1 VSDGTSQTPKYTKPE
16 SHGVPSEWK
25 FVAFRYPIDRL
36 AKMELKKFD
45 TLDNLTKELTTMEKQ
60 GWAVAKM
67 SSVVV
72 ADSVVY
78 TLLLRKNAPDR

>member
-1 VSDGTSQTPKYTKPE
+1 M
-16 SHGVPSEWK
+16 PSEWK
-25 FVAFRYPIDRL
+25 FVDFRYTVDRL
-36 AKMELKKFD
+36 AKIELKKFD
-45 TLDNLTKELTTMEKQ
+45 TLDSLTKELNVMEKQ

-78 TLLLRKNAPDR
+78 TLLLRKNA

>member
-1 VSDGTSQTPKYTKPE
+1 M
-16 SHGVPSEWK
+16 PSEWK
-25 FVAFRYPIDRL
+25 FVVFRYTVDRL
-36 AKMELKKFD
+36 AKIELKKFD
-45 TLDNLTKELTTMEKQ
+45 TLDNLTKELNTMEKQ

-78 TLLLRKNAPDR
+78 TLLLRRNAPDR

>member
-1 VSDGTSQTPKYTKPE
+1 M
-16 SHGVPSEWK
+16 PSEWK
-25 FVAFRYPIDRL
+25 FVVFRYTVDRL
-36 AKMELKKFD
+36 AKIELKKFD
-45 TLDNLTKELTTMEKQ
+45 TLDSLTKELNAMEKE

-78 TLLLRKNAPDR
+78 TLLLRRNA